1 MLYLCALFRYSTMT
15 NKKNNYCVIMAGG
28 VGSRFWPFSR
38 ESKPKQFLD
47 FFGTGRSLLQMT
59 VDRFRPIVPI
69 ENVFIVTN
77 VAYKQMILEQIPDLG
92 EGQILCE
99 PARRN
104 TAPCIA
110 YATAHIRALCLQR
123 AYGLTKDDCTRY
135 EGYTKEGSMKGNKN
149 LPKYQDID
157 WTKPE
162 MQANIVVAAS
172 DHLILEEDKF
182 RETISKAFD
191 FVSTH
196 DAIATLGMQPTRP
209 ETGYG
214 YIQYLKDRYADRVQ
228 AANADRTQINDG
240 IYPVKTFTEKPNLE
254 MAKVFLES
262 GDFLWNSGIFIWNL
276 KTISE
281 AFRYLLPEVAD
292 RFREGELL
300 MGTEKEE
307 AFIEEIFPKCPSI
320 SVDYGIMEKAENV
333 FVLPSSFGWSDLG
346 TWGSLY
352 ELSEKDENQNVS
364 LHSSAL
370 FYEAEK
376 NIVTLEPGKLAV
388 VQGVDDMII
397 AEQGNVL
404 LVCKKGEEQRIKQFV
419 ADVQGRF
426 EGKYN

>member
-1 MLYLCALFRYSTMT
+1 MT
-15 NKKNNYCVIMAGG
+15 NNKNNYCVIMAGG

-38 ESKPKQFLD
+38 ENKPKQFLD

-59 VDRFRPIVPI
+59 VDRFRPLVPI

-77 VAYKQMILEQIPDLG
+77 VAYKQMILEQIPDLA

-110 YATAHIRALCLQR
+110 YATAHIRALCLQK
-123 AYGLTKDDCTRY
+123 AYGLSKDESKQF
-135 EGYTKEGSMKGNKN
+135 EGFTKEGKIKGGNSS
-149 LPKYQDID
+149 LPNYQDID
-157 WTKPE
+157 WSKPE

-172 DHLILEEDKF
+172 DHLILEEEKF
-182 RETISKAFD
+182 RETISKAFA
-191 FVSTH
+191 FVSQH
-196 DAIATLGMQPTRP
+196 DAIATLGMKPTRP

-214 YIQYLKDRYADRVQ
+214 YIQFVADELNVKLKIK
-228 AANADRTQINDG
+228 NEELKIEDG

-300 MGTEKEE
+300 MGTEREE
-307 AFIEEIFPKCPSI
+307 KFIEEIFPKCPNISI
-320 SVDYGIMEKAENV
+320 DYGIMEKAENV
-333 FVLPSSFGWSDLG
+333 YVLPSSFGWSDLG

-352 ELSEKDENQNVS
+352 ELSEKDENRNVS
-364 LHSSAL
+364 LHSKAY
-370 FYEAEK
+370 FHEAEG
-376 NIVTLEPGKLAV
+376 NIVVLEPGKIAI

-397 AEQGNVL
+397 AEEQGAL
-404 LVCKKGEEQRIKQFV
+404 LICKRAEEQRIKQFV
-419 ADVQGRF
+419 S
-426 EGKYN
+426 EL